1 MNTLLKGAVTVTA
14 SVIIIIMLAQVLI
27 PVSDDFSH
35 ANVTYVRD
43 GTGTVVKGTDQI
55 IFADEGAS
63 VTAVA
68 GTTLILGEYIAVYDA
83 TGTKWTLA
91 LASSPSTALRSVTSA
106 TVMIAVIPGHLAFTA
121 STAETFSLP
130 TASAITGIYGITAGT
145 LGTTYRNVNATIG
158 PADKMTLTPG
168 TADVP
173 ITLGLDG
180 IRFEDGTNGAEVTAV
195 TDGTMLFGEYVLTFD
210 ASLDNW
216 HLSGEGVG
224 TDIGGNVLILGYAD
238 GHIWIDGVPYGET
251 LTVTGIRTVTGGM
264 LGDTYETMTLYT
276 YSLSDT
282 ETTLLELGILVMIA
296 VLVVAVAKGVV
307 SR

>member
-91 LASSPSTALRSVTSA
+91 LAS
-106 TVMIAVIPGHLAFTA
+106 
-121 STAETFSLP
+121 
-130 TASAITGIYGITAGT
+130 
-145 LGTTYRNVNATIG
+145 
-158 PADKMTLTPG
+158 
-168 TADVP
+168 
-173 ITLGLDG
+173 
-180 IRFEDGTNGAEVTAV
+180 
-195 TDGTMLFGEYVLTFD
+195 
-210 ASLDNW
+210 
-216 HLSGEGVG
+216 
-224 TDIGGNVLILGYAD
+224 
-238 GHIWIDGVPYGET
+238 
-251 LTVTGIRTVTGGM
+251 
-264 LGDTYETMTLYT
+264 
-276 YSLSDT
+276 
-282 ETTLLELGILVMIA
+282 
-296 VLVVAVAKGVV
+296 
-307 SR
+307 